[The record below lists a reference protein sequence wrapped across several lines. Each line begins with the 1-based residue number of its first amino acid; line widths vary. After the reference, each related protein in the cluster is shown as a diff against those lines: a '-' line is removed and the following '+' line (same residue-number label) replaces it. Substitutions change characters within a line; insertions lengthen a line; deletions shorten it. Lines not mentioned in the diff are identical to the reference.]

1 MRKQETPAYKKLE
14 VALAATSSIIPY
26 SLNNRVHSD
35 QQVDRIANSIAQF
48 GFNQPIVTDE
58 NNVILVGHGRLEA
71 AKKLGLEQV
80 PVLKKADLTETQ
92 KKAYRILDNK
102 LQNDSTWDLEN
113 LELELDALTEG
124 GFDLKPWGL
133 DELAGMFV
141 EEPIAEDDDFEV
153 PDANEVET
161 AIKKGDLIELGR
173 HRLLCGDSTSQEDT
187 SRLAAG
193 EAFDLL
199 LTDPPYN
206 VDYTGG
212 TKDALKIANDSMAD
226 ADFRQFLTDAFQCA
240 FHVLKPGAS
249 FYIWHADLEGYN
261 FRGAVHDIGQKVRQ
275 CLIWHKNTLVM
286 GRQDYQW
293 KHEPCLYGWKD
304 GASHG
309 WYSDRTQTT
318 VLPFDKPRKNAEHPT
333 MKPIPLFAYLLGNST
348 APQGVVY
355 DPFLGSGTSLIAAE
369 QLGRT
374 CYGMEISPQYCQV
387 IVDRYKA
394 HCDKAGK
401 PFQCKINGEDV
412 SKYISDKGAGADK

>member
-1 MRKQETPAYKKLE
+1 M
-14 VALAATSSIIPY
+14 AATSSIIPY

-133 DELAGMFV
+133 DELAGMFAEEPVV
-141 EEPIAEDDDFEV
+141 EEDDYEA

-161 AIKKGDLIELGR
+161 VIKRGDVIELGR
-173 HRLLCGDSTSQEDT
+173 HRVMCGDSTSAEDVQ
-187 SRLAAG
+187 RLMDGAKAH
-193 EAFDLL
+193 LWI
-199 LTDPPYN
+199 TDPPYGVGYESAGRRGKAN
-206 VDYTGG
+206 QHAD
-212 TKDALKIANDSMAD
+212 IENDSMPLDSMAVFWQS
-226 ADFRQFLTDAFQCA
+226 AAECAYESCTDA
-240 FHVLKPGAS
+240 AS
-249 FYIWHADLEGYN
+249 YYWFACQGGDQMMMMMMMSISRARW
-261 FRGAVHDIGQKVRQ
+261 RVRHE
-275 CLIWHKNTLVM
+275 LIWVKDQMVF
-286 GRQDYQW
+286 GRCDYHY
-293 KHEPCLYGWKD
+293 KHEPILYGWKQD
-304 GASHG
+304 GTHEWHADRKQTSVLE
-309 WYSDRTQTT
+309 YERPKKSD
-318 VLPFDKPRKNAEHPT
+318 EHPT
-333 MKPIPLFAYLLGNST
+333 MKPVQLVAYLAVNNTSKGQLILDT
-348 APQGVVY
+348 
-355 DPFLGSGTSLIAAE
+355 FLGSGTTLIAAD
-369 QLGRT
+369 QINRT